1 MRTNYVLID
10 YENVQPKN
18 LSLLDREEFRIK
30 VFLGA
35 SQVKLSRNLVVTL
48 QQLGPEKAEYIEI
61 SGSGNDA
68 LDFHIAYY
76 IGKIAAEEKEV
87 FFHIISKDKGFDP
100 LIAHLKS
107 KDIYCQR
114 SVAIEDIPL
123 LRTLSA
129 ASMPDQAEAVINNLA
144 GRGTSKPRTPKT
156 LRNTISTLFG
166 KKLDDKEVDDLLKEL
181 QKRKVL
187 SIDGNKLIYQ
197 LPGS

>member
-35 SQVKLSRNLVVTL
+35 TQVKLSRSLAVTL

-61 SGSGNDA
+61 SGAGNDA

-87 FFHIISKDKGFDP
+87 FFHVISKDKGFDP
-100 LIAHLKS
+100 LITHLKG

-114 SVAIEDIPL
+114 SAAIEDIPL

-129 ASMPDQAEAVINNLA
+129 ASTPDQAKAVITNLI
-144 GRGTSKPRTPKT
+144 GRGASKPRTTKT
-156 LRNTISTLFG
+156 LKNTISTLFG
-166 KKLDDKEVDDLLKEL
+166 KKLDEKEVEDLLQEL

-187 SIDGNKLIYQ
+187 SIDGTKIIYQ
-197 LPGS
+197 LPAE